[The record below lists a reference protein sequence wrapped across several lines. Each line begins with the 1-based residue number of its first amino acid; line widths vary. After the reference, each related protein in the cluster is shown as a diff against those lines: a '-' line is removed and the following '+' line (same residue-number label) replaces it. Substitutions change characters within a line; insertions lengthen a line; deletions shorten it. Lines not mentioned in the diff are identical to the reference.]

1 MMPLE
6 MTWWSVRSSFPL
18 YSEVYART
26 LSNSAFA
33 SSIVLQGFMF
43 AALTLIGYRI
53 GELAAGEA
61 GGQTLA
67 FMILALC
74 QIVQSFNM
82 RSRRGS
88 LFAMKN
94 QNIYLWGAGVLA
106 LILTTLVIYVPFLAN
121 AFEFEHISAPEYF
134 VALGLAFLIIPLVEI
149 GKAIARAFDKKN

>member
-1 MMPLE
+1 
-6 MTWWSVRSSFPL
+6 
-18 YSEVYART
+18 
-26 LSNSAFA
+26 
-33 SSIVLQGFMF
+33 
-43 AALTLIGYRI
+43 
-53 GELAAGEA
+53 
-61 GGQTLA
+61 
-67 FMILALC
+67 
-74 QIVQSFNM
+74 M

-94 QNIYLWGAGVLA
+94 QNIYLWGAGILA